1 MTTDTHVSDPRVLM
15 VDDEKEVADA
25 YALRLDGVADV
36 SVAYGGDEALSVL
49 DEGPPPDVLLLDRH
63 MPGRS
68 GDEVLEAVRER
79 GVHTRVVMVTA
90 IDPDLEIVDLP
101 FDDYLCKPVERADLR
116 VVVDQQ
122 CRVLAYELL
131 GEYFRLE
138 SRRAVIEAELPPG
151 RLADHEEFGELE
163 RRTERLRERVVR
175 LLPGAEE
182 LLADFSGID
191 REGY

>member
-1 MTTDTHVSDPRVLM
+1 
-15 VDDEKEVADA
+15 
-25 YALRLDGVADV
+25 
-36 SVAYGGDEALSVL
+36 
-49 DEGPPPDVLLLDRH
+49 